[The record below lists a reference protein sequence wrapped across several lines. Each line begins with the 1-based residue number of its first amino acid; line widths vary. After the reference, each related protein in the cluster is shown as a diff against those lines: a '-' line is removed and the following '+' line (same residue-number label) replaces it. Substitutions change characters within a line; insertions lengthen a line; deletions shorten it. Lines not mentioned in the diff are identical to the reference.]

1 MYNITSTIFHKY
13 QLSWLMENNKKDQSK
28 YGKWLLN

>member
-13 QLSWLMENNKKDQSK
+13 QLSSLMENNKKIKVSMVNDC
-28 YGKWLLN
+28 